1 VRVVLQF
8 EQAHKA
14 RKGVST
20 AAQKQITELAE
31 QSVDA

>member
-1 VRVVLQF
+1 VLRY

-20 AAQKQITELAE
+20 AVQKRLTELAH
-31 QSVDA
+31 DAVSA